1 MGDIFFMEKKIILID
16 GNNIINRAFY
26 AVPLLSNDT
35 GEFTNA
41 VYGFLNII
49 LKLYKDES
57 PTHSII
63 AFDMPK
69 ATFRHEI
76 FADYKINRK
85 QSPNELRS
93 QFVTLKNLLDVM
105 QICHCEIEGFEA
117 DDLLG
122 TLAKKFQA
130 MNFEV
135 IIFSGDTD
143 LLQMADKNIKIFL
156 PKNSK
161 DKKKPAIE
169 IYDYDAVLKKHEITP
184 KEYIDVKALM
194 GDKSDNV
201 PGIRGIGQKNALKI
215 IKQYKSIENAIIEI
229 KKKKKRELSLQEKN
243 LIENEEKALFYKK
256 LICINTNVD
265 VNIDAEQAELKNL
278 FNDTCLKELKRLN
291 LNSILSKVNHS

>member
-85 QSPNELRS
+85 QS
-93 QFVTLKNLLDVM
+93 
-105 QICHCEIEGFEA
+105 
-117 DDLLG
+117 
-122 TLAKKFQA
+122 
-130 MNFEV
+130 
-135 IIFSGDTD
+135 IFSGDTD